1 MTSLNSMAFPQH
13 DPPTYK
19 CIIHSLVLG
28 CVGEYFRATRALA
41 PLSPTPTSFDT
52 TLTLCALHP

>member
-1 MTSLNSMAFPQH
+1 MTSLNLMPFPQH

-19 CIIHSLVLG
+19 CIMHNVILG
-28 CVGEYFRATRALA
+28 YVGEYFRATRALA

-52 TLTLCALHP
+52 TLALSALHP